1 MVDGRSA
8 VNDRML
14 HACKSLVTAGR
25 APLAA
30 AAALFIAG
38 VLVSGCHESEPPH
51 SLSSEPIRI
60 ASYVWPGSY
69 WVDVASEKGWFR
81 EAGLN
86 VELVDV
92 NLHYFESMNRVNSGE
107 LQALGFTQYDLV
119 RHVAAGNDLVG
130 IIAIDYSEAAEAL
143 IARPGIH
150 RLQDLRGKK
159 IALHR
164 GTYLEYMLSVVA
176 ERDHLNLDEVTLLE
190 MNGDDAIKAF
200 AAGTV
205 DAVLV
210 WEPFVSEAKA
220 AGGIQIFSAADFPGL
235 TYSVFTLRR
244 DFIEAHPREVEAMTR
259 VWKRTERYI
268 REHPTEACAIVARL
282 ANEPLDYVE
291 GLLRT
296 DRMLGLADNSR
307 AFSYAAGFESLHG
320 SWRRMN
326 DFMLNRGL
334 ASRRIDSP
342 EHLDSRFIRAL
353 E

>member
-1 MVDGRSA
+1 
-8 VNDRML
+8 ML
-14 HACKSLVTAGR
+14 HAFKSLVTAGR
-25 APLAA
+25 VPFATAA
-30 AAALFIAG
+30 AIFVVCAVTGA
-38 VLVSGCHESEPPH
+38 CHSPTTPPPI
-51 SLSSEPIRI
+51 SSVPIRI
-60 ASYVWPGSY
+60 ATYLWPGSY
-69 WVDVASEKGWFR
+69 WIDVAWEKGWFQD
-81 EAGLN
+81 AGLN
-86 VELVDV
+86 VERVDV
-92 NLHYFESMNRVNSGE
+92 NLKYFESMNKVNSGE
-107 LQALGFTQYDLV
+107 LQAMGFTEYDLV

-143 IARPGIH
+143 IAKPNIR

-164 GTYLEYMLSVVA
+164 GTYLEYLLSVVA
-176 ERDHLNLDEVTLLE
+176 ERDHLKLDEFQLIE
-190 MNGDDAIKAF
+190 MSGYDAIKAF
-200 AAGTV
+200 AAGTI

-210 WEPFVSEAKA
+210 WEPFVSDAKA
-220 AGGIQIFSAADFPGL
+220 AGGVQIFSAADFPGL

-244 DFIEAHPREVEAMTR
+244 DFIEQHPREVEALAQ

-268 REHPTEACAIVARL
+268 REHPEESCAIVARL
-282 ANEPLDYVE
+282 ANEPLPYVG

-296 DRMLGLADNSR
+296 DRTLDLADNSR

-334 ASRRIDSP
+334 VTRRVDSP
-342 EHLDSRFIRAL
+342 AHLDSRFIRAL